1 MGDMLALIPQQE
13 SNICSN
19 LAWATC
25 LQCWFELDGGFD
37 GLSDGAFEKDGWS
50 EGVVDGCSEID
61 GGSVGVT
68 DGEAERD
75 GCIDGLSEG
84 AFEMDGVS
92 VGVSEG
98 RYEEEGIS
106 DGSERKAQLTGTARL
121 IRKAGHSGLRRVRL
135 TLMVVRKEASTA

>member
-1 MGDMLALIPQQE
+1 MLDTV
-13 SNICSN
+13 
-19 LAWATC
+19 LAI
-25 LQCWFELDGGFD
+25 
-37 GLSDGAFEKDGWS
+37 K
-50 EGVVDGCSEID
+50 CSEID

-135 TLMVVRKEASTA
+135 TLMVVRKEASTAYSTMKAPWTACSKEL

>member
-61 GGSVGVT
+61 GGSVGGV
-68 DGEAERD
+68 AAVYRRSHAFFR
-75 GCIDGLSEG
+75 CSLS
-84 AFEMDGVS
+84 FS
-92 VGVSEG
+92 
-98 RYEEEGIS
+98 
-106 DGSERKAQLTGTARL
+106 LCL
-121 IRKAGHSGLRRVRL
+121 LLLH
-135 TLMVVRKEASTA
+135 